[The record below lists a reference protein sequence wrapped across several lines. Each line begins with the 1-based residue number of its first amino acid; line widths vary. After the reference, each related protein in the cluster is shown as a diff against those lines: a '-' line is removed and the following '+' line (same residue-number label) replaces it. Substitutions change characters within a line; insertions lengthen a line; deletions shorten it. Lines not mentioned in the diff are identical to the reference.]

1 VHHVL
6 AQAERRTAEG
16 VMTPPPT
23 VDVTLSIVSFNTVDL
38 LRRCLQSI
46 QALEGGL
53 AIQTIVVD
61 NASADGSADM
71 VAAEFPWVELI
82 RNPTNR
88 YFAPAHNQAI
98 QLARG
103 RYLGLLNPDTRLFPD
118 TLARMTAFMEG
129 RPDAGVSTCQF
140 VGEDGVPLKA
150 EAHNYWRFH
159 TLLYGALCR
168 NTAGERLY
176 FALGGKRFEPIAV
189 DDESVET
196 DVVSGAFLFV
206 RREAL
211 AASGGFDRRLL
222 MYATEDDLCA
232 EAKRRGY
239 RVFYYPGTTLVH
251 AVSASVH
258 RSNPFHMRW
267 LVARDLICYFRKY
280 GSRIERLLAAPVLV
294 GAYLVDASVI
304 VSRRGRWK

>member
-1 VHHVL
+1 M
-6 AQAERRTAEG
+6 AQADRVAAG
-16 VMTPPPT
+16 HVMTPTPA
-23 VDVTLSIVSFNTVDL
+23 VDVTLSIVSFNTADL

-46 QALEGGL
+46 AALQSGL
-53 AIQTIVVD
+53 VVQTIVID

-71 VAAEFPWVELI
+71 VAAEFPWVELV

-88 YFAPAHNQAI
+88 YFGPAHNQAI
-98 QLARG
+98 QMARG

-118 TLARMTAFMEG
+118 TIARMTAFMEA

-140 VGEDGVPLKA
+140 VDEAGVPLKA

-159 TLLYGALCR
+159 SLLYGAICR
-168 NTAGERLY
+168 NAAGERLY
-176 FALGGKRFEPIAV
+176 FALGGRRFEAIAA
-189 DDESVET
+189 DDESIET

-211 AASGGFDRRLL
+211 AANGGFDPRLL

-232 EAKRRGY
+232 QAKRQGY

-258 RSNPFHMRW
+258 RSNPFHIRW

-280 GSRIERLLAAPVLV
+280 GSPIERLLAAPVLV